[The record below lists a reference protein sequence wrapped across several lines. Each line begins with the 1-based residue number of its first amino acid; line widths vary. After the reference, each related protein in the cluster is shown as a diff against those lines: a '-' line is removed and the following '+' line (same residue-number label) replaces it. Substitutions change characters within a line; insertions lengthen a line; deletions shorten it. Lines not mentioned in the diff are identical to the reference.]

1 MDYRENLRQIIK
13 PTILIMC
20 ARCLILLFSASLFAE
35 TTADS
40 LSSAKITNIS
50 TSNFPEISV
59 TMSIIDKHDNSIP
72 GLNLFNFQIT
82 ENNLP
87 QDIAVNSIFQQNAV
101 TDIVVLFDTTVS
113 MYDKIVDLQNK
124 IIEFADS
131 LKANQ
136 IDYALGLVTFG
147 DDFRITNQG
156 KLTRDVQEFQLWVAK
171 LKAVG
176 GFSIEENP
184 FDALAA
190 ASMLSFRRNAQRIF
204 LLITDAPPWVAGKP
218 GSPTQ
223 FSLQEIVQQLKAQNI
238 ICFVIGPKIT
248 EYQSETGLAYGT
260 GGLFFDIK
268 LVDFSTIVERI
279 AKIITGQYVL
289 TYSTQNKWADGSQRV
304 VITDVKLLDDIK
316 FDTLAYTAPEYS
328 TTLSLTTPNLN
339 PKVGTPFWIDVNIGQ
354 SMKPAQNLFGL
365 SFCVAYN
372 HQNVRYQ
379 NSAPGTFWGH
389 DTLFREWH
397 EPASGKV
404 YFSITRKIPPGEN
417 GSGIVRRL
425 NFTSPAEIVDGTWS
439 EFHLTQIA
447 AFAPRWIQI
456 PVESSDLTITLRD
469 TLFYDVW
476 PGDTDNNGVVDEVD
490 ILPIGYYFN
499 QSGEAREMASTGWY
513 AQRCIAWDERAATF
527 SDATGNGQVGSED
540 FSVIEQNFGKKQIRS
555 SGENF
560 RYATIRSTKVT
571 KLEMFRVHLEDDGL
585 NIQFLPPSD
594 IKIAGFSG
602 QLVPAKSVEMIEF
615 YQIAAHENQYQF
627 SCFDSTAQIFH
638 FAAINLNNH
647 ATPPLH
653 FNYKFST
660 ESGFDK
666 THHPGFNLKKSNLL
680 TTDGEIIPVENFAS
694 IGNNLHEPTVPKNF
708 NISQNYPNPFNSST
722 RIRFDLPNSTAVE
735 LEIID
740 VTGKQVRLLLNQT
753 VQHGSHE
760 IYWDGT
766 NSQNINVVS
775 GLYFFRIKTPEFQ
788 AIRKAILMR

>member
-20 ARCLILLFSASLFAE
+20 ARCLIFLFSSSLFAE

-72 GLNLFNFQIT
+72 GLNLFNFQIN

-113 MYDKIVDLQNK
+113 MYDKIVELQNK

-147 DDFRITNQG
+147 DDFRVTNQG
-156 KLTRDVQEFQLWVAK
+156 KLTGDVQEFQSWIAK

-190 ASMLSFRRNAQRIF
+190 ACTLSFRPNAQRICI
-204 LLITDAPPWVAGKP
+204 LITDAPPWVAGKP
-218 GSPTQ
+218 GSPTK
-223 FSLQEIVQQLKAQNI
+223 FSLKKIVQQLNAHNI
-238 ICFVIGPKIT
+238 INFVIGPKVS
-248 EYQSETGLAYGT
+248 EYQSANGLAYGT

-268 LVDFSTIVERI
+268 LVDFSTIVKRI

-289 TYSTQNKWADGSQRV
+289 NYSTQNKWADGSQRII
-304 VITDVKLLDDIK
+304 ITEVTLLQDIK
-316 FDTLAYTAPEYS
+316 NDTLDYLAPDYA
-328 TTLSLTTPNLN
+328 TTLALTAPNLN
-339 PKVGTPFWIDVNIGQ
+339 PKVGTPFWIDVNVGN
-354 SMKPAQNLFGL
+354 SLKPARNLFGL
-365 SFCVAYN
+365 SFCVAYDN
-372 HQNVRYQ
+372 QTTFYQ
-379 NSAPGTFWGH
+379 KSAPGTFWGS

-397 EPASGKV
+397 EPTAGKV
-404 YFSITRKIPPGEN
+404 YFSITRKIPPGED
-417 GSGIVRRL
+417 GIGIVRRL
-425 NFTSPAEIVDGTWS
+425 NFASSSDVLNGTLAEFKI
-439 EFHLTQIA
+439 EQIA
-447 AFAPRWIQI
+447 AFAPKWIQI
-456 PVESSDLTITLRD
+456 PIESTDLTLTLRD
-469 TLFYDVW
+469 TLFYNVW
-476 PGDTDNNGVVDEVD
+476 PGDTDNNGSVDEVD

-499 QSGEAREMASTGWY
+499 QSGEPREMASTGWY
-513 AQRCIAWDERAATF
+513 AQRCIAWIERLATF
-527 SDATGNGQVGSED
+527 SDATGNGQVGYED
-540 FSVIEQNFGKKQIRS
+540 FSVVEQNFGKKQTRS
-555 SGENF
+555 RGENF
-560 RYATIRSTKVT
+560 RYATIQSTKGI
-571 KLEMFRVHLEDDGL
+571 KLEMFRIHFEDDEL

-594 IKIAGFSG
+594 LKIAGFSG
-602 QLVPAKSVEMIEF
+602 QLVSTKSVEVIEF
-615 YQIAAHENQYQF
+615 CQRAAHENQYQF
-627 SCFDSTAQIFH
+627 SCFDSTTQIFH
-638 FAAINLNNH
+638 FAAINLKIHPNS
-647 ATPPLH
+647 P
-653 FNYKFST
+653 FRVNYKFKT

-666 THHPGFNLKKSNLL
+666 THNPGFNLKKINLL

-694 IGNNLHEPTVPKNF
+694 IGNNLNEPTVPKNF

-735 LEIID
+735 FEIID
-740 VTGKQVRLLLNQT
+740 LTGKQVKFLRNQT
-753 VQHGSHE
+753 VQPGSHE

-766 NSQNINVVS
+766 NSENISVVS
-775 GLYFFRIKTPEFQ
+775 GTYFIRIITSEFQ